1 MIDKLIKNV
10 YFSGN
15 QDITLD
21 FLVEIDKL
29 IQLIESP
36 VFACTYFI
44 LTTAE
49 YYLKL
54 TFYFSFK
61 THAYIE

>member
-1 MIDKLIKNV
+1 MILKLTDYV

-36 VFACTYFI
+36 VFACNYLI
-44 LTTAE
+44 ISIIE
-49 YYLKL
+49 YYFHHL
-54 TFYFSFK
+54 FYFSFK
-61 THAYIE
+61 TYAYIE

>member
-1 MIDKLIKNV
+1 MIVNLTNDV

-36 VFACTYFI
+36 VFACNYFMI
-44 LTTAE
+44 TIVE
-49 YYLKL
+49 YY
-54 TFYFSFK
+54 FND
-61 THAYIE
+61 